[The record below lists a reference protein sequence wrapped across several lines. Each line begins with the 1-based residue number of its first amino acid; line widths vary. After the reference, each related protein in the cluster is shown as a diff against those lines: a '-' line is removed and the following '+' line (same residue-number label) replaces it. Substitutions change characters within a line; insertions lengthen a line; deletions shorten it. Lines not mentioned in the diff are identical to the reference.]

1 MAKLFLIIL
10 KKSVD
15 KRNKSCILL
24 VDVSN
29 DANAKRTEDK
39 MESIVNEYQI
49 PETDPLKA
57 VAYYIIAKDENG
69 EIFFQTKSK
78 QANHWGEK
86 MELTKSQARAMII
99 ALQAQLDD

>member
-1 MAKLFLIIL
+1 MANII
-10 KKSVD
+10 
-15 KRNKSCILL
+15 
-24 VDVSN
+24 
-29 DANAKRTEDK
+29 T
-39 MESIVNEYQI
+39 EYQI
-49 PETDPLKA
+49 PETDPHKA

-78 QANHWGEK
+78 QANKWGEK